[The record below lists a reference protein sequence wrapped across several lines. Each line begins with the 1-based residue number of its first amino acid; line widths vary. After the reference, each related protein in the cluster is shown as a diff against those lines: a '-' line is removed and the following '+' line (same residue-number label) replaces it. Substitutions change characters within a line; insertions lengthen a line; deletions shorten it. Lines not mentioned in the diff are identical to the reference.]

1 MLGDLFA
8 TKGDAMK
15 RVLSRLAP
23 LLTILAILGCGPAAV
38 VDKKIVQM
46 NYKGTLPDGTVFG
59 QSEPNKPLEFM
70 IGAGKII
77 PALEKGIMGLKVGAK
92 KKIEIKAA
100 EAYGEY
106 DKNAIQEVPK
116 EQFPKELPLT
126 VGQFYRVRTPQGP
139 LTVTIIAIKDK
150 TVSVDFNHPLAG
162 KDLTFDI
169 EIVKIRDATKAE
181 LAEAFPA
188 PQGPS
193 EGPSAPQG
201 SK

>member
-1 MLGDLFA
+1 
-8 TKGDAMK
+8 MK
-15 RVLSRLAP
+15 RLLSRLVP
-23 LLTILAILGCGPAAV
+23 LFMILAILGCGPAAV

-46 NYKGTLPDGTVFG
+46 NYKGTLADGTVFG
-59 QSEPNKPLEFM
+59 QSEPDKPMEFM
-70 IGAGKII
+70 IGAGKMI

-92 KKIEIKAA
+92 KKIELKAA
-100 EAYGEY
+100 DAYGEY
-106 DKNAIQEVPK
+106 DKNAVQEVPK
-116 EQFPKELPLT
+116 EQFPKELKLT
-126 VGQFYRVRTPQGP
+126 VGQFYRVQSPQGP

-162 KDLTFDI
+162 KDLTFEI

-181 LAEAFPA
+181 LAATFPV
-188 PQGPS
+188 PPGPS

>member
-1 MLGDLFA
+1 
-8 TKGDAMK
+8 MK
-15 RVLSRLAP
+15 RLLSRLAP
-23 LLTILAILGCGPAAV
+23 LLMMLTILGCGPAAV

-46 NYKGTLPDGTVFG
+46 NYKGTLSDGTVFG
-59 QSEPNKPLEFM
+59 QSQPDKPIEFM
-70 IGAGKII
+70 IGAGKMI

-100 EAYGEY
+100 DAYGEY
-106 DKNAIQEVPK
+106 DKNAVQEVPR
-116 EQFPKELPLT
+116 EQFPKDLQLT
-126 VGQFYRVRTPQGP
+126 VGQFYRVQSPQGP

-162 KDLTFDI
+162 KDLTFDV
-169 EIVKIRDATKAE
+169 EIVKIRDATKEE
-181 LAEAFPA
+181 LAAAFPP

-193 EGPSAPQG
+193 AGPPAPQKPSAPQG

>member
-1 MLGDLFA
+1 MLGDPFGG
-8 TKGDAMK
+8 KGDAMK

-23 LLTILAILGCGPAAV
+23 LFMILAVLGCGPASV
-38 VDKKIVQM
+38 VDKKMVQM
-46 NYKGTLPDGTVFG
+46 SYKGTLPDGTVFG
-59 QSEPNKPLEFM
+59 QSEPDKPIEFM
-70 IGAGKII
+70 VGAGKMI

-100 EAYGEY
+100 DAYGEY
-106 DKNAIQEVPK
+106 DKNAIQEFPK
-116 EQFPKELPLT
+116 EQFPKDLTLT
-126 VGQFYRVRTPQGP
+126 VGQFYRVQSPQGP

-181 LAEAFPA
+181 LAEAFPTL
-188 PQGPS
+188 QGPS

>member
-1 MLGDLFA
+1 
-8 TKGDAMK
+8 MK
-15 RVLSRLAP
+15 MVLSRLAP
-23 LLTILAILGCGPAAV
+23 LLVILTILGCGPAAV

-59 QSEPNKPLEFM
+59 QSEPDKPIEFM
-70 IGAGKII
+70 IGAGKMI

-92 KKIEIKAA
+92 KKIELKAA
-100 EAYGEY
+100 DAYGEY
-106 DKNAIQEVPK
+106 DKNAVQEVPK
-116 EQFPKELPLT
+116 EQFPKDLQLT
-126 VGQFYRVRTPQGP
+126 VGQFYRVQSPQGP
-139 LTVTIIAIKDK
+139 LTVTIIAINDK

-181 LAEAFPA
+181 LAAAFPA
-188 PQGPS
+188 P
-193 EGPSAPQG
+193 EGQPAPQAPSAPQG